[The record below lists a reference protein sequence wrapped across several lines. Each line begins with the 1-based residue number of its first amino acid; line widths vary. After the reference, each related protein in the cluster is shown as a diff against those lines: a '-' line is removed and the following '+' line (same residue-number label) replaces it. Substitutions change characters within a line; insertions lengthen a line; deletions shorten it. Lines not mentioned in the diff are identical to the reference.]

1 MKYGLLHLGNKI
13 AEAAEGRSNVLF
25 SYIHTRPVVNQKNYL
40 VIDNATGQP
49 VGESKKAAA

>member
-25 SYIHTRPVVNQKNYL
+25 SYIHTRPLVHQKNYL

-49 VGESKKAAA
+49 VGESKAAA